1 MMKLQPYWPATT
13 PAFTGAA
20 QDALPARADVV
31 VVGAGF
37 TGLSAA
43 RSLAR
48 AGADVV
54 VLEAGGILN
63 EASGRNGGHCNT
75 GTIQNFA
82 DLVASVGLDAAKRYY
97 QAHADAVQY
106 VEDTIAAEGIAC
118 DFVRRGKLKLAAKAS
133 HMKSLAA
140 SQQAL
145 HAHIDRDVVLLSKA
159 DLQREVASDS
169 FYGGLL
175 EHRSAQM
182 HMGKFGVGLA
192 DAAVKHGA
200 RVFEQHAVTELT
212 PLGGT
217 RYRVQTAQGSIEANR
232 VLLATGCSHHGPF
245 DWWQRRVV
253 PVGSFVTV
261 TEPLDAALLER
272 VLPQRRTYVT
282 SLNIGNYFRT
292 TPEHR
297 LIWGGRARFARSNP
311 ASDLKSGRVLQKSLA
326 RILPDLAG
334 VRVEYCWGGLVEATA
349 DRLPRAGQHQGVYY
363 AMGYSGHGTQM
374 ATYMGDVMADV
385 LLGKPRDHPWA
396 REHWPALPGYA
407 GRTWFLPLAGLYYR
421 FKDLVS

>member
-1 MMKLQPYWPATT
+1 MKLEPYWPATA
-13 PAFTGAA
+13 PAVTGATRER
-20 QDALPARADVV
+20 LSTRADVV

-43 RSLAR
+43 LSLAR
-48 AGADVV
+48 AGAEVV
-54 VLEAGGILN
+54 VLEAGGILS

-82 DLVASVGLDAAKRYY
+82 DLIASVGLDAAKRYY

-106 VEDTIAAEGIAC
+106 VEDTIRAEQIDC
-118 DFVRRGKLKLAAKAS
+118 DFVRRGKLKLARKAS
-133 HMKSLAA
+133 HMQSLAA
-140 SQQAL
+140 SQRAL
-145 HAHIDRDVVLLSKA
+145 HEHIDRDVELLSKA
-159 DLQREVASDS
+159 DVRREVASDA

-175 EHRSAQM
+175 EQRSAQM

-192 DAAVKHGA
+192 EAAVRHGA
-200 RVFEQHAVTELT
+200 RIFEQYAVTGLT
-212 PLGGT
+212 SLGGT
-217 RYRVQTAQGSIEANR
+217 RHRVQTTQGTIDANR

-261 TEPLDAALLER
+261 TEPLDAALLES

-292 TPEHR
+292 TPDHR

-311 ASDLKSGRVLQKSLA
+311 ASDAKSGRILQQSLA
-326 RILPDLAG
+326 QLLPDLAG

-385 LLGKPRDHPWA
+385 LLGKPRDNPWA
-396 REHWPALPGYA
+396 RKHWPALPGYA
-407 GRTWFLPLAGLYYR
+407 GRAWFLPLAGLYYR
-421 FKDLVS
+421 FKDFVS

>member
-1 MMKLQPYWPATT
+1 MKLQPYWPASCA
-13 PAFTGAA
+13 PFTGASR
-20 QDALPARADVV
+20 DPLPPRADVV

-48 AGADVV
+48 AGAEVV
-54 VLEAGGILN
+54 VLEAGGVLG

-82 DLVASVGLDAAKRYY
+82 DLIASVGLDRAKRYY
-97 QAHADAVQY
+97 QTHADAVQY
-106 VEDTIAAEGIAC
+106 VEDTVRSEQIDC
-118 DFVRRGKLKLAAKAS
+118 DFVRRGKLKLARKAS
-133 HMKSLAA
+133 HMQSLAA
-140 SQQAL
+140 SVQAL
-145 HAHIDRDVVLLSKA
+145 RAHIDGDVELLSKE
-159 DLQREVASDS
+159 DVRREVASDA

-175 EHRSAQM
+175 ETRSAQM

-192 DAAVKHGA
+192 DAAVKYGA
-200 RVFEQHAVTELT
+200 RVFEHHAVTGLT
-212 PLGGT
+212 SLDGT
-217 RYRVQTAQGSIEANR
+217 RHRLQTTNGDIEADR

-245 DWWQRRVV
+245 GWWQRRVV

-261 TEPLDAALLER
+261 TEPLDAALLAR
-272 VLPQRRTYVT
+272 VLPHRRTYVT
-282 SLNIGNYFRT
+282 SLNIGNYFRV
-292 TPEHR
+292 TPDHR

-311 ASDLKSGRVLQKSLA
+311 ASDLKSGRVLQQSLA
-326 RILPDLAG
+326 QMLPDLAG
-334 VRVEYCWGGLVEATA
+334 ARVEYCWGGLVEATA
-349 DRLPRAGQHQGVYY
+349 DRLPRAGSHQGLYY

-385 LLGKPRDHPWA
+385 LLGKPRENPWA
-396 REHWPALPGYA
+396 RDHWSALPGYA
-407 GRTWFLPLAGLYYR
+407 GRAWFLPLAGLYYR